1 MSAIRR
7 IDPGHPAYR
16 AALHRT
22 TRYPAE
28 HVTLTAS
35 SRKEAAPCVPASQGR
50 ARQGRHRR
58 QAQRHVGRE
67 ALITTTRQRAVV
79 LSRPQQTRRPTVP
92 MPVCRLTAPLCFDR
106 AAR

>member
-7 IDPGHPAYR
+7 IDPGHPAYQ

-35 SRKEAAPCVPASQGR
+35 SRKRPRPCVP
-50 ARQGRHRR
+50 HRK
-58 QAQRHVGRE
+58 VGRGKVG
-67 ALITTTRQRAVV
+67 IGGKR
-79 LSRPQQTRRPTVP
+79 SGK
-92 MPVCRLTAPLCFDR
+92 
-106 AAR
+106 